1 MNFFQRIVRFFSP
14 RRDAFLG
21 PENRDWRKLIRQD
34 VRRLPTD
41 DLGRKRAARSRLP
54 MVLALLFF
62 GTLISIIFLSLGE
75 NPTAATNPVVTLKT
89 DGFINLSAVQKV
101 INSNAE
107 GATRDVS
114 SIKRDLEMDPQILS
128 AGVRRKPDGSL
139 EVTLQER
146 VAVARIASIPA
157 AGPMVLRLV
166 SPEGV
171 LFNGNGYPEQAI
183 RNLPEI
189 VDYRTSGSGD
199 KTVVEGIEIAGP
211 FLLLARTS
219 YANHYKQWKTLSMR
233 DCFGAQEDSP
243 GSNLRVTL
251 RTQQQPPDRPL
262 LTEIVFS
269 TANWR
274 NELILLSRLDIDNLL
289 RRPGLTA
296 NAYVLKLSIQNR
308 TSSRPIPEPRLVPV
322 TSR

>member
-1 MNFFQRIVRFFSP
+1 MNFLQRLGAIFSN
-14 RRDAFLG
+14 RRDTFLG
-21 PENRDWRKLIRQD
+21 PENRDWRKLVRQD

-62 GTLISIIFLSLGE
+62 GTLGSIIFLSLSE
-75 NPTAATNPVVTLKT
+75 PSPATMSPVVTLKT
-89 DGFINLSAVQKV
+89 DGFISLSAVQKV
-101 INSNAE
+101 INSSPE
-107 GATRDVS
+107 GASRDVS
-114 SIKRDLEMDPQILS
+114 SIKKDLEMDPQILS

-157 AGPMVLRLV
+157 SGPMVLRLV

-199 KTVVEGIEIAGP
+199 KTVIEGIEIAGP

-219 YANHYKQWKTLSMR
+219 YPNHYKQWKSLSMR

-251 RTQQQPPDRPL
+251 RTQQQPSDRPL

-274 NELILLSRLDIDNLL
+274 NELIILSRLDLDNLL

-308 TSSRPIPEPRLVPV
+308 TSSRPTPEPRLVPAL
-322 TSR
+322 SR